1 MLSIQVDTKSL
12 ELIIYHQFDNIKLSF
27 FTSHYVRLIDAV
39 RLLDTLQQQL
49 NIMAWAYL
57 GLPKK
62 KLLLLQ
68 QELRLYDS
76 SKQRKQF
83 LSCCSSRSLPRLLA
97 QLLLLPGMNYR
108 KLLFTLL
115 HSKDN
120 STKKLTKAV
129 RNFLTWTT
137 VKEYNVVLQ
146 GKVIKIMSK
155 SPSSSNHHK
164 YKSKLSTGSFK
175 GKFTYQDPATHHT
188 VLVLP

>member
-1 MLSIQVDTKSL
+1 MNCKSNSL
-12 ELIIYHQFDNIKLSF
+12 DLKHYSKVTQYHGMGLFRLAQNEAFTQRRESSF
-27 FTSHYVRLIDAV
+27 CHVALARP
-39 RLLDTLQQQL
+39 
-49 NIMAWAYL
+49 L
-57 GLPKK
+57 GP
-62 KLLLLQ
+62 
-68 QELRLYDS
+68 S
-76 SKQRKQF
+76 
-83 LSCCSSRSLPRLLA
+83 LA